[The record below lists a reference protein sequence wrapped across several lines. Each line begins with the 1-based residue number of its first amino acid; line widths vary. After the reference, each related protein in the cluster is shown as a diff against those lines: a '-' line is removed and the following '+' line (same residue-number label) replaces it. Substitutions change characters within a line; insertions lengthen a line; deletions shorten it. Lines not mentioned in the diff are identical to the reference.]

1 MEDVKKITFFKRL
14 KIALIDLEEY
24 VKFLGER
31 FSKAIGFVLKISI
44 LLAFIFSIANI
55 AYFFINYQSVENFI
69 ADTVP
74 EFSIQDGKIEIN
86 DQEEITDEKK
96 ETIQMMEQFNQNA
109 NLFMI
114 EDGYNRDSLVQDVRN
129 HLGYI
134 IFIGFLGIFL
144 ANFIDLVVFWLLNA
158 IMTSVIG
165 EIILLMSRIKMR
177 YSSVYA
183 MSIYAST
190 LSMILTVIYSI
201 ARLYFNVY
209 IDIFDYLYM
218 IISYIYITAV
228 ILMIRAELI
237 KQQIEI
243 IKIVSQKKQDKK
255 EKEEIPETKE
265 EKKREEEKEEK
276 KEKDK
281 NPSDDNLEEPD
292 GSEI

>member
-31 FSKAIGFVLKISI
+31 FSKAIGFVFKISI

-55 AYFFINYQSVENFI
+55 AYFFINYQSVESFI

-74 EFSIQDGKIEIN
+74 EFSIQEGKIEIN
-86 DQEEITDEKK
+86 NQEKMTDEKK
-96 ETIQMMEQFNQNA
+96 ETVQMMEQFNQSA

-114 EDGYNRDSLVQDVRN
+114 EDGYNRDRLAQDIRN
-129 HLGYI
+129 NLGYI
-134 IFIGFLGIFL
+134 IFIAFLGIFL

-183 MSIYAST
+183 ISIYAST

-255 EKEEIPETKE
+255 EKEEIPEKKE
-265 EKKREEEKEEK
+265 EKKKEDKE
-276 KEKDK
+276 EKDK